1 METNR
6 IIIGDTLTELKKLP
20 ADSIDM
26 GVTSPPYNKG
36 ERHQGWLVDNV
47 LYDKAGDGKDED
59 EYQAEQVAVLDE
71 LYRVIKP
78 GGAFFYN
85 HKLRWERGWLRHP
98 FAWVSRS
105 KWVIRQ
111 EIIWHR
117 KIAGNIRGWRFW
129 QVEERI
135 YWLYKPT
142 ADNAAEPIGKELE
155 SRHAKMTSIWDI
167 RPERKLKWIPDAFP
181 LELPGRCIYSILS
194 DSRGIVIDPYAGSG
208 TTLVAAKLLGSE
220 YIGIEL
226 SENYAAGAEERLS
239 NAFMEK
245 DKLADECAKH
255 RVALTFKMRKEKGLS
270 KPRVRRKRL
279 F

>member
-71 LYRVIKP
+71 LYRIIKP

-105 KWVIRQ
+105 KWEISSSVLCCNASISFVDGFSFDMYILYRYYFV
-111 EIIWHR
+111 EIIM
-117 KIAGNIRGWRFW
+117 F
-129 QVEERI
+129 
-135 YWLYKPT
+135 L
-142 ADNAAEPIGKELE
+142 
-155 SRHAKMTSIWDI
+155 
-167 RPERKLKWIPDAFP
+167 F
-181 LELPGRCIYSILS
+181 
-194 DSRGIVIDPYAGSG
+194 
-208 TTLVAAKLLGSE
+208 LVVNS
-220 YIGIEL
+220 
-226 SENYAAGAEERLS
+226 
-239 NAFMEK
+239 M
-245 DKLADECAKH
+245 D
-255 RVALTFKMRKEKGLS
+255 
-270 KPRVRRKRL
+270 
-279 F
+279 